1 MPPIY
6 TTAELNARL
15 TVVQNAIDAGG
26 GVGLCKFY
34 DGLNTLLATC
44 NLQGPPCGS
53 VAGGILTFGTPWVAP
68 QATATGFPVLA
79 TISDS
84 NNNVAISGLTV
95 GTGSTTFDIVMSEP
109 QLTVGKTVIIQSATI
124 TGH

>member
-26 GVGLCKFY
+26 LSGFCKFY
-34 DGLNTLLATC
+34 DGINTLLAT
-44 NLQGPPCGS
+44 LTMQGPPCGA
-53 VAGGILTFGTPWVAP
+53 VAGGVLTFFTPWTAASASITGTPV
-68 QATATGFPVLA
+68 TAQIT
-79 TISDS
+79 DS

-95 GTGSTTFDIVMSEP
+95 GTGSSAFDIVMSEP
-109 QLTVGKTVIIQSATI
+109 QLTVGKTVIIQTATI

>member
-26 GVGLCKFY
+26 GSGLCKIY
-34 DGLNTLLATC
+34 DPGNSLLATC
-44 NLQGPPCGS
+44 TLQGPPCGS
-53 VAGGILTFGTPWVAP
+53 VAGGILTFGTPWVAAA
-68 QATATGFPVLA
+68 ATATGAPVKA

-95 GTGSTTFDIVMSEP
+95 GTGSSAFDIIMSAP
-109 QLTVGKTVIIQSATI
+109 TITAGKTVVIQSATI
-124 TGH
+124 IGH